1 MKDLKTIKY
10 IIIAAGV
17 LASAAFY
24 IAGGEGPGT
33 IGYETIIEDETS
45 PVSEE
50 RAEPGRRTDTGSGE
64 TDTGITDA
72 EGTRDPL
79 PEQESHTESGQCG
92 TYTVELGEEQ
102 MAKLGELVRVI
113 VREELTAVAEEGY
126 LEKAL
131 QEAEE
136 VRRSEAEA
144 HQGQVNLNTAGRTE
158 LMTLPGIGEK
168 KAEDILAYREAHGA
182 FRDVEELMR
191 INGIKEAAFE
201 KLRDRVWV

>member
-24 IAGGEGPGT
+24 VTGGAGPGA
-33 IGYETIIEDETS
+33 IGYETIIEDETF
-45 PVSEE
+45 ETFAE
-50 RAEPGRRTDTGSGE
+50 RPEPGQRPGTGSDETKAGNTDSGE
-64 TDTGITDA
+64 TG
-72 EGTRDPL
+72 DPL
-79 PEQESHTESGQCG
+79 FEQDLCTGSRQCG
-92 TYTVELGEEQ
+92 TYTAELDEEQ
-102 MAKLGELVRVI
+102 MAKLGELVRMI
-113 VREELTAVAEEGY
+113 VREELTAIAEEGY

-131 QEAEE
+131 RQAEE
-136 VRRSEAEA
+136 MRISEAAA
-144 HQGQVNLNTAGRTE
+144 HQGQVNLNTADRAE

-168 KAEDILAYREAHGA
+168 KAEDILAYRAAHGA
-182 FRDVEELMR
+182 FRNIEELMR